1 MAVGRP
7 PIIAEGPPPS
17 MLFQTPTFFAFFAV
31 FYVLYAATLRRVGWQ
46 NLVVM
51 VASYVFYAFWDLRFL
66 SLIIVATAVAF
77 VAGQGASGARIERRQ
92 LLQATALLVVG
103 CGAAFGTGLP
113 GTAWILAL
121 CLALAPAMA
130 VLAALANRLTPEARG
145 RASVVTGVVAN
156 LALLG
161 YFKYF
166 NFFADT
172 LVQAA
177 RAVGANVG
185 DVGLHVVLPI
195 GISFFTFQ
203 KLAYII
209 DVRRGRGEP
218 ETDIVRFG
226 AFVAFFPQLVAGPIE
241 RAGHLLKQFQ
251 RPRHLSWQGTGSGAA
266 LFLWGMFKKVVIADN
281 LAVIAKPVFDAP
293 GGQASGALLVAL
305 LAFSFQILCD
315 FSGYSDM
322 ARGLAR
328 ILGLDLMINFNIP
341 YVSRTPSEFWTRWH
355 ISLSSWLR
363 DYLYIPLGGNRGGP
377 LLTYRNLFLTMLLGG
392 LWHGASW
399 TFVAWGA
406 FHGSI
411 LIVYRLLGVDAWL
424 ERQPAGGPSA
434 AVRDVGLIAVMFTL
448 TLFGWLL
455 FRSPDIATVAAF
467 LSGFAASHGWT
478 AGDWS
483 ALGFYLAPLL
493 LVQAWQLR
501 IGDLEFMPRLP
512 PFARLNAVLFLVYA
526 IAFLAPQGT
535 SQFIYFDF

>member
-1 MAVGRP
+1 
-7 PIIAEGPPPS
+7 

-31 FYVLYAATLRRVGWQ
+31 FFVAYAATLRRTGLQ

-51 VASYVFYAFWDLRFL
+51 VASYIFYAVWDLRFL

-77 VAGQGASGARIERRQ
+77 VCGQGASGARIERRQ
-92 LLQATALLVVG
+92 LVQASALLAVG
-103 CGAAFGTGLP
+103 CGISFGPSLSHS
-113 GTAWILAL
+113 WKILAL
-121 CLALAPAMA
+121 CLALIPALFA
-130 VLAALANRLTPEARG
+130 LAALVNRMDAERRARTI
-145 RASVVTGVVAN
+145 VVVGVVAN

-161 YFKYF
+161 FFKYF
-166 NFFADT
+166 NFFTDQ
-172 LVQAA
+172 LVAIGRAA
-177 RAVGANVG
+177 GVPLS
-185 DVGLHVVLPI
+185 DVTLHVVLPV

-241 RAGHLLKQFQ
+241 RAGHLLEQFR
-251 RPRHLSWQGTGSGAA
+251 RPRHLSWPGAGTGAA
-266 LFLWGMFKKVVIADN
+266 LFLWGMFKKVVVADN
-281 LAVIAKPVFDAP
+281 LALLVKPVFDSP
-293 GGQASGALLVAL
+293 GSHTSGELLVAL
-305 LAFSFQILCD
+305 LAFTFQILCD

-411 LIVYRLLGVDAWL
+411 LIVYRLLGVDAWI
-424 ERQPAGGPSA
+424 ERQPAGGVAA
-434 AVRDVGLIAVMFTL
+434 AVRDTGLIAVMFVL
-448 TLFGWLL
+448 TVFGWLL
-455 FRSPDIATVAAF
+455 FRAADLATVETF
-467 LSGFAASHGWT
+467 LGGLARG
-478 AGDWS
+478 GDWTS
-483 ALGFYLAPLL
+483 APWGTLGFYLAPLL

-512 PFARLNAVLFLVYA
+512 GFLRLNAGLFMVYA
-526 IAFLAPQGT
+526 LMFLAPQGT

>member
-1 MAVGRP
+1 
-7 PIIAEGPPPS
+7 

-31 FYVLYAATLRRVGWQ
+31 FFVAYAATLRRVGLQ

-51 VASYVFYAFWDLRFL
+51 VASYIFYAVWDLRFL

-77 VAGQGASGARIERRQ
+77 VTGQGASGARIEKRQ
-92 LLQATALLVVG
+92 LVQASGMLLVG
-103 CGAAFGTGLP
+103 CSAAFITTL
-113 GTAWILAL
+113 ASSWWILGL
-121 CLALAPAMA
+121 CLALVPAMA
-130 VLAALANRLTPEARG
+130 AFAAVANRLSPDARA
-145 RASVVTGVVAN
+145 RASTAAGVIFN

-161 YFKYF
+161 FFKYF
-166 NFFADT
+166 NFFADS
-172 LVQAA
+172 L
-177 RAVGANVG
+177 
-185 DVGLHVVLPI
+185 VGLAQFAGISLSDVTLRIVLPV

-209 DVRRGRGEP
+209 DVRRGRSTP

-241 RAGHLLKQFQ
+241 RAGHLLEQF
-251 RPRHLSWQGTGSGAA
+251 RRERHLAWSAAGSGAA
-266 LFLWGMFKKVVIADN
+266 LFIWGMFKKVVIADN
-281 LAVIAKPVFDAP
+281 LALLAKPVFDNPA
-293 GGQASGALLVAL
+293 AHSSGELIVGL
-305 LAFSFQILCD
+305 LAFTFQILCD

-328 ILGLDLMINFNIP
+328 ILGIDLMINFNIP

-363 DYLYIPLGGNRGGP
+363 DYLYIPLGGNRGGA

-399 TFVAWGA
+399 NFVAWGA

-411 LIVYRLLGVDAWL
+411 LIIYRLFGVDAWL
-424 ERQPAGGPSA
+424 ERQPTGGA
-434 AVRDVGLIAVMFTL
+434 AAALRDTGLVILMFGL

-455 FRSPDIATVAAF
+455 FRAVDLATVSAF
-467 LSGFAASHGWT
+467 LEGLATTRGWT
-478 AGDWS
+478 DAAWNT
-483 ALGFYLAPLL
+483 LGFYVAPLL

-501 IGDLEFMPRLP
+501 TGDLEFLPRLP
-512 PFARLNAVLFLVYA
+512 AFARLNVVLFLVFA
-526 IAFLAPQGT
+526 LAFLGPGGAA
-535 SQFIYFDF
+535 QFIYFDF